1 MHVVSLVFEMGI
13 VAVTL
18 ASLLSSMRHPDRDP
32 TDKEPKTEVVGT
44 VVSLVSTLATFSLT
58 MIGAGDAV
66 QGLKAIGRRISTV
79 GRHISTAGRRVST
92 AGQVISETGSWV
104 GRKLSSSGRQA
115 HLNSAADTDTGQL
128 LLFPSEDVSVD
139 DAERAK
145 ASIGYYGADSDPAWD
160 V

>member
-66 QGLKAIGRRISTV
+66 QGLKAISLRIKGQHITAEGRRFSA
-79 GRHISTAGRRVST
+79 AGHN
-92 AGQVISETGSWV
+92 ISESSSWV
-104 GRKLSSSGRQA
+104 VRKLSSSGHYA
-115 HLNSAADTDTGQL
+115 CLKLATDKDSGQL
-128 LLFPSEDVSVD
+128 LLSPSDAVCVD
-139 DAERAK
+139 DMQRAK
-145 ASIGYYGADSDPAWD
+145 SSSGHYGADCDPKARD